1 MSIRV
6 GVQFAGWPLGPVEG
20 QRFFD
25 FVDRVEALG
34 LDSLW
39 FSDRLISPT
48 PTLGST
54 AALATVAARTR
65 KLKFGSAV
73 LVLPTRNLLE
83 VAKEIATLD
92 VLSGGRMLPAFG
104 LGTEDERE
112 FEAAGIAKAQR
123 AGRLDEAVPL
133 LRRLWSEDH
142 VTHHGRYYH
151 LSDVTLSPK
160 PVQFAVGGPPI
171 WFGGRSQA
179 AYRRVGRLGDGWLA
193 SFITPGEV
201 REGVA
206 AIKAAAAEADR
217 SLEEDHYGVIVSYR
231 VAASR
236 EQAMAGVSPALARF
250 RPDVAPEE
258 YCAFGPPKEC
268 VAVIRRFIEAGASKF
283 VLRPA
288 CPPEEIDA
296 QLELLAHEIAPEVER
311 TPAAQ
316 AMAGA
321 E

>member
-48 PTLGST
+48 PTLGSV

-83 VAKEIATLD
+83 VAKEVATLD

-112 FEAAGIAKAQR
+112 YESAGIAKSQR

-142 VTHHGRYYH
+142 VMHHGRYYH

-160 PVQFAVGGPPI
+160 PVQHPCPPI
-171 WFGGRSQA
+171 WFGGRSA
-179 AYRRVGRLGDGWLA
+179 AAFRRVGRLGDGWLA
-193 SFITPGEV
+193 SFITPDEV

-206 AIKAAAAEADR
+206 AIKAAAEEAGR
-217 SLEEDHYGVIVSYR
+217 ALEDDHYGVIVTYR
-231 VAASR
+231 VAKTR
-236 EQAMAGVSPALARF
+236 EQAMDGLVPGLARF
-250 RPDVAPEE
+250 RPDAPPED
-258 YCAFGPPKEC
+258 YCAFGDPEEC
-268 VAVIRRFIEAGASKF
+268 VAMLQRFIAAGASKF

-288 CPPEEIDA
+288 CPPEELNQ
-296 QLELLAHEIAPEVER
+296 QLEILAREISPAVER
-311 TPAAQ
+311 MPV
-316 AMAGA
+316 
-321 E
+321 

>member
-6 GVQFAGWPLGPVEG
+6 GVQFAGWPLGPLEG

-39 FSDRLISPT
+39 FSDRLISST

-73 LVLPTRNLLE
+73 LVLPTRNVLE

-92 VLSGGRMLPAFG
+92 LLSGGRMLPAFG
-104 LGTEDERE
+104 LGSEDERE
-112 FEAAGIAKAQR
+112 YESAGIPKPQR

-142 VTHHGRYYH
+142 VTHHGRYFH
-151 LSDVTLSPK
+151 CSDVTLSPK
-160 PVQFAVGGPPI
+160 PAPTASGQGPPI
-171 WFGGRSQA
+171 WFGGRSA
-179 AYRRVGRLGDGWLA
+179 AAFRRVGRLGDGWLA
-193 SFITPGEV
+193 SFITPDEV

-206 AIKAAAAEADR
+206 AVKAAAVEVGR
-217 SLEEDHYGVIVSYR
+217 SLEEDHYGVIVTYR
-231 VAASR
+231 VAGSR
-236 EQAMAGVSPALARF
+236 AQAIEGLAPNLARF
-250 RPDVAPEE
+250 RPDVPPED
-258 YCAFGPPKEC
+258 YCAFGSVDEC
-268 VAVIRRFIEAGASKF
+268 IAVIRRFIDAGASKF
-283 VLRPA
+283 VMRPT
-288 CPPEEIDA
+288 CPPEELDE
-296 QLELLAHEIAPEVER
+296 QLEVLAREVAPAVER
-311 TPAAQ
+311 LPVS
-316 AMAGA
+316 
-321 E
+321 